1 MKTESAFGRVRYQE
15 RDGFTA
21 RCRKASPQE
30 GFYPGVK
37 LPMKKLHWKDVTYEA
52 YLTATRL
59 LSAFA
64 LATALFLVGTLPAR
78 ADGTVKLENGLI
90 KVSFRAAT
98 GSFDFES
105 LPDHTFLLSNGA
117 PGSLAGQ
124 TISSTNLEKVET
136 KQEPFEDQLG
146 RGEKLVVHYTFRD
159 HTPGFRYEIC
169 LYSGKPWLSITAF
182 LPRGDYTLGDF
193 SLLKARLHVPEA
205 FRSRVYVNSG
215 EAGGNSG
222 TWELGMRAW
231 SSANLSA
238 WYDPNTRDALQ
249 VGFYSFY
256 RARTSVASQYLGP
269 HEIGIDAAIHYNGF
283 QPKDQDLRT
292 ESALLS
298 FGRDPLQMLEDW
310 ADAGVK
316 SVHPQFSHDTRTGY
330 FDVWYAFG
338 DKASSDDLLEQAKI
352 LRKSVLYDYGITFDS
367 LGEWQ
372 KQRHGPGDSGDA
384 LGYGE
389 DEVDTELFPQGLE
402 WLCRQYHDLGFGC
415 TYGANYAYAAW
426 ESSLAKK
433 NVPWLVKA
441 DRTRMDFGMPIDFTD
456 PGAQKWVFDLFHRAD
471 PIGAKWVWTDFDG
484 GPARGPLHDP
494 TKIRGFE
501 DVRAGMKAIRDAVGP
516 ATFVHKFCCGQYFS
530 YLGLADRVRVGNDMF
545 GVGDFDGL
553 REVARQLAANYML
566 HQRFWINDPD
576 PIYVGGRDY
585 VHNYGSGPI
594 GPDPAILD
602 EVRMRLQLEVTSG
615 GFVTLG
621 NNVKDLDPE
630 RVRLLTLV
638 LPPYGQA
645 GRPLDL
651 FSRTVPEVYDLKVK
665 TDWDEWHVLML
676 QNWEQVGKTFDIR
689 FSQLGLDESDP
700 YLVFRFWDQAPLGEY
715 RTAVP
720 LKVGARQGET
730 YVIRRVPQHP
740 WVLSTDMHL
749 TQGGVELR
757 DVRWDAARETLTG
770 VAERHPGADGQ
781 VVVYAPAGYEVLS
794 ASGEHREAS
803 YPGPGTTSYIRLKF
817 ASKAAPWAVT
827 FRQAQ

>member
-1 MKTESAFGRVRYQE
+1 
-15 RDGFTA
+15 
-21 RCRKASPQE
+21 
-30 GFYPGVK
+30 
-37 LPMKKLHWKDVTYEA
+37 MKKLHCKLFAHRAQPTVTG
-52 YLTATRL
+52 L
-59 LSAFA
+59 LAAFA
-64 LATALFLVGTLPAR
+64 LAVALFAAGAAPVR
-78 ADGTVKLENGLI
+78 ADDTVKLDNGRMRI
-90 KVSFRAAT
+90 SFSGST

-105 LPDHTFLLSNGA
+105 LSDLTLLLHDAGPS
-117 PGSLAGQ
+117 SLTGQ
-124 TISSTNLEKVET
+124 AISSGNLEKVET
-136 KQEPFEDQLG
+136 KQEPFEDRLG

-159 HTPGFRYEIC
+159 RTPGFRYEIC

-193 SLLKARLHVPEA
+193 NLLKARLRVPEA
-205 FRSRVYVNSG
+205 FKSRVYVNSG
-215 EAGGNSG
+215 GAGGNSG
-222 TWELGMRAW
+222 TWELGIRRW
-231 SSANLSA
+231 GSANLSA

-256 RARTSVASQYLGP
+256 RACTSVDSQYLGP
-269 HEIGIDAAIHYNGF
+269 NEIGIEATIHYNGY
-283 QPKDQDLRT
+283 QPKDEDLRT

-298 FGRDPLQMLEDW
+298 FGHDPLQMLEDW

-316 SVHPQFSHDTRTGY
+316 SVHPQFNHDTRTGY

-338 DKASSDDLLEQAKI
+338 DEASSDDLLEQAKI

-372 KQRHGPGDSGDA
+372 KQRHESGNSGDA
-384 LGYGE
+384 LGFGE
-389 DEVDTELFPQGLE
+389 DEVDKGLFPQGLE
-402 WLCRQYHDLGFGC
+402 WLCRQYHNLGFGC
-415 TYGANYAYAAW
+415 TFGANYAYAAW

-441 DRTRMDFGMPIDFTD
+441 DRTRMNFGMPIDFTD
-456 PGAQKWVFDLFHRAD
+456 PDAQKWVFDLFHRAN

-494 TKIRGFE
+494 TKVRGFE

-516 ATFVHKFCCGQYFS
+516 DTFVHRFCCGPYFT
-530 YLGLADRVRVGNDMF
+530 YLGLADRVRVGNDMSA
-545 GVGDFDGL
+545 VGDFDGL
-553 REVARQLAANYML
+553 KEIARQLAANYML

-602 EVRMRLQLEVTSG
+602 EVRMRLQLEATSG

-621 NNVKDLDPE
+621 ENVKDLDPE
-630 RVRLLTLV
+630 RVRLLTMV

-651 FSRTVPEVYDLKVK
+651 FSHTIPEIYDLKVK
-665 TDWDEWHVLML
+665 SDSDEWHVLML
-676 QNWEQVGKTFDIR
+676 QNWDQAKKTYDIH
-689 FSQLGLDESDP
+689 FSQLGLDENGR
-700 YLVFRFWDQAPLGEY
+700 YLVFRFWDQVPLGEY
-715 RTAVP
+715 RTAVS
-720 LKVGARQGET
+720 LQVGARQGET
-730 YVIRRVPQHP
+730 YMIRRVPQHP

-757 DVRWDAARETLTG
+757 DVRWDAASGTLSG

-781 VVVYAPAGYEVLS
+781 VVVYAPAGYQVLS

-817 ASKAAPWAVT
+817 ASKKAPWTVT